1 MYLFTNMDLYGIKNI
16 VLRGSKMRKQYRY
29 NDYTFG
35 KKRLYIYHD
44 GKLVET
50 KELWVDEFLDEQE
63 RLEDEGYTYGFLD
76 GEVEEEKQRYE
87 HMLANMIEVNDNI

>member
-1 MYLFTNMDLYGIKNI
+1 MK
-16 VLRGSKMRKQYRY
+16 KQYRY

-44 GKLVET
+44 GKFVER
-50 KELWVDEFLDEQE
+50 KELWIDDFLDEQE

-76 GEVEEEKQRYE
+76 GEVEEAKQRYE
-87 HMLANMIEVNDNI
+87 HMLANMIEVKYE